1 MGFPWKIP
9 PDALDVPKLAAI
21 NGHPSLLPHYR
32 GPSPVSWAIRNG
44 ETEIGYTW
52 HRMDAEL
59 DTGPI
64 LAQGSVTLEDE
75 HSWEELEPKLVPVVV
90 ELLTDALARVEVG
103 DAGDPQEQGAGDYF
117 PFFGDDYAWIDPSSS
132 RAEIYRQVKAWRFA
146 SATDGLRGALAELD
160 GETVRVLR
168 TSLAPAEGPHDRV
181 RRRHTLD
188 RGERAR
194 MRPVIGVTSYAQ
206 DARWGVWHLPAA
218 LVPLAYVDAIE
229 RAGGRALVIPPA
241 ETDVEETLAALD
253 GIVFSGG
260 ADVDPARYGADAHP
274 ETDTP
279 QTRRDA
285 GELALLQAA
294 LERDLPTL
302 AICRGFQLLN
312 VARGGDLVQHLPEAV
327 GNDDHKQVPGEFAV
341 HPVEVKEGSRLAA
354 IVGASSDVTSHHH
367 QGLGRVGDGLVESAW
382 AADGTLEAVEDPS
395 LRFAVGVQ
403 WHPEAGEDAA
413 LFEALVEQAR
423 GYRSTRAQ

>member
-1 MGFPWKIP
+1 
-9 PDALDVPKLAAI
+9 
-21 NGHPSLLPHYR
+21 
-32 GPSPVSWAIRNG
+32 
-44 ETEIGYTW
+44 
-52 HRMDAEL
+52 
-59 DTGPI
+59 
-64 LAQGSVTLEDE
+64 
-75 HSWEELEPKLVPVVV
+75 
-90 ELLTDALARVEVG
+90 
-103 DAGDPQEQGAGDYF
+103 
-117 PFFGDDYAWIDPSSS
+117 
-132 RAEIYRQVKAWRFA
+132 
-146 SATDGLRGALAELD
+146 
-160 GETVRVLR
+160 
-168 TSLAPAEGPHDRV
+168 
-181 RRRHTLD
+181 
-188 RGERAR
+188 
-194 MRPVIGVTSYAQ
+194 MRPVIGITSYAQ

-229 RAGGRALVIPPA
+229 RAGGRAVVIPPA
-241 ETDVEETLAALD
+241 EEDVEETLDALD

-260 ADVDPARYGADAHP
+260 ADVDPARYGAEAHP

-285 GELALLQAA
+285 GEMALLQAA
-294 LERDLPTL
+294 LERDMPTL

-312 VARGGDLVQHLPEAV
+312 VARGGDLIQHLPEAV
-327 GNDDHKQVPGEFAV
+327 GHDVHKQVPGEFAV

-367 QGLGRVGDGLVESAW
+367 QALGRVGDGLVESAW

-423 GYRSTRAQ
+423 EYRSARDAVGSHLSSTQEECVYFAFAAIYIVLCIVFIADVLRQPATALSGVGKALWILALLLVPVFAWVVYGFWRLRQSRTY

>member
-1 MGFPWKIP
+1 
-9 PDALDVPKLAAI
+9 
-21 NGHPSLLPHYR
+21 
-32 GPSPVSWAIRNG
+32 
-44 ETEIGYTW
+44 
-52 HRMDAEL
+52 
-59 DTGPI
+59 
-64 LAQGSVTLEDE
+64 
-75 HSWEELEPKLVPVVV
+75 
-90 ELLTDALARVEVG
+90 
-103 DAGDPQEQGAGDYF
+103 
-117 PFFGDDYAWIDPSSS
+117 
-132 RAEIYRQVKAWRFA
+132 
-146 SATDGLRGALAELD
+146 
-160 GETVRVLR
+160 
-168 TSLAPAEGPHDRV
+168 
-181 RRRHTLD
+181 
-188 RGERAR
+188 
-194 MRPVIGVTSYAQ
+194 MRPVIGITSYAQ

-241 ETDVEETLAALD
+241 EEDVEQTLDTLD

-285 GELALLQAA
+285 GELALLKAA
-294 LERDLPTL
+294 LERDMPTL

-327 GNDDHKQVPGEFAV
+327 GNDVHKQVPGEFAV
-341 HPVEVKEGSRLAA
+341 HPVEVKDGSRLGS
-354 IVGASSDVTSHHH
+354 IVGAGSDVTSHHH
-367 QGLGRVGDGLVESAW
+367 QGLGRLGDGLVETAW
-382 AADGTLEAVEDPS
+382 AEDGTLEAVEDPS

-423 GYRSTRAQ
+423 EFRATPNAVGSRSAHVDPGGSRVLRVLLHLPRAVHRLHRGRAPAAADRALGCREGALDPRAARRSRLRVGRVRHVAASPEPHLLGSRRWR